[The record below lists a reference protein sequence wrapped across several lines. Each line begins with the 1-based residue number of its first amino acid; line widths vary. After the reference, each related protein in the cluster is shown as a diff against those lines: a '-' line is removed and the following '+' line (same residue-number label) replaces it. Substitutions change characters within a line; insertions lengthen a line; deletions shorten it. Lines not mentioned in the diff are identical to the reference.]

1 MAQRIVVGIHEAKTQ
16 FSKLVKQAQAGE
28 EIVVENYGKP
38 VAMIVGYEH
47 HTSPRK
53 LGFLKG
59 PFWMAPDFNDEEEM
73 ADLFGIEHPEK

>member
-38 VAMIVGYEH
+38 VAKIVAYDEP
-47 HTSPRK
+47 TRRK
-53 LGFLKG
+53 SGFG
-59 PFWMAPDFNDEEEM
+59 TGTFWIADDFDELPD
-73 ADLFGIEHPEK
+73 DLAEAFGVK